1 MIFSP
6 LFKGWILL
14 HCGNIFQIMEKIKIP
29 RSFKAYLP
37 LIGLFLLLVFI
48 MPRSPK
54 FNYDYGK
61 GSPWMHETLIA
72 QFDFPVLKTESQL
85 LEEREKV
92 GSEIVPYYR
101 QDNKAS
107 VRSHA
112 ALSALDLGD
121 HDFLKPGLE
130 DALAFIYSKGILAP
144 YAGQDAE
151 EIKDNTSGVIYVQ
164 KDRRAVK
171 VPFSEIFTL
180 EDAAEYLYSELIK
193 AFPEVNVDSVYAASS
208 PSSLLIPDLVFDQQT
223 TDLLHEEKVN
233 YVSVTQGVVRSG
245 QVIVS
250 NGEIVTA
257 EIEQLLDSYKAE
269 YDKSVGYG
277 SSRAFMW
284 IGNILIAFFIVL
296 VLFLAICYCNFRI
309 FDKYNKYLYLLMIF
323 AIAALASSIVAKTD
337 PALFYMMPF
346 TLISLYLLAFFS
358 RRMVFSVYFISLL
371 PMLVFAPNGMELF
384 MMYLVAGCVCIFV
397 FGFFNRGWLQFVTA
411 FIVFCVMTVVWGAF
425 SLVDGVDGLRDYHT
439 VLDLG
444 LGALLSVAGYPLIYL
459 FEKVFKLV
467 SNTKLTEL
475 CDTNNELLRTLAD
488 KAPGTFQHCLQV
500 MNLADAAARSID
512 ANVLLVRAGA
522 LYHDIGK
529 IANPQC
535 FTENE
540 TSGIR
545 YHAGLAPKES
555 AQEIIRH
562 VSDGLAMAEKNGLP
576 EIIKEFISSHHG
588 TTSTGYFLT
597 QYLNDGGDPDD
608 VAEFYYD
615 GIKPSTKE
623 QVILMICDAVEAAS
637 RSLKDYSQQS
647 ISSLVDRIVDG
658 KAGEGQLSDADISL
672 REISRLKE
680 VIKSYLM
687 QMYHSRVSYP
697 KRKEKV
703 GK

>member
-1 MIFSP
+1 MR
-6 LFKGWILL
+6 
-14 HCGNIFQIMEKIKIP
+14 KINIP
-29 RSFKAYLP
+29 RTFRAYLP

-48 MPRSPK
+48 MPRNPK
-54 FNYDYGK
+54 FNYDYVK
-61 GSPWMHETLIA
+61 GSPWMHETLLA
-72 QFDFPVLKTESQL
+72 QFDFPVLKTEAQL
-85 LEEREKV
+85 LEERDKA
-92 GSEIVPYYR
+92 GSDIVPYYR
-101 QDNKAS
+101 HDAK
-107 VRSHA
+107 
-112 ALSALDLGD
+112 ALSRSRLALASLDMDGYS
-121 HDFLKPGLE
+121 FLKPVLE
-130 DALAFIYSKGILAP
+130 DNLAYVYSKGILAP
-144 YAGQDAE
+144 SAGQNTE
-151 EIKDNTSGVIYVQ
+151 ELKDNPASLIFLQ
-164 KDRRAVK
+164 KDRRAMK
-171 VPFSEIFTL
+171 VPVSEVFTI
-180 EDAAEYLYSELIK
+180 EDAEAYLYDGLLK
-193 AFPEVNVDSVYAASS
+193 AYPEIDADSLYLALPLNTVI
-208 PSSLLIPDLVFDQQT
+208 IPDLIFDQQT
-223 TDLLHEEKVN
+223 TDLVHEEKVN
-233 YVSVTQGVVRSG
+233 FVSATQGVIRTG

-250 NGEIVTA
+250 EGEIVTA

-277 SSRAFMW
+277 SSEVFMW

-309 FDKYNKYLYLLMIF
+309 FDEFNKYLYLLMVF
-323 AIAALASSIVAKTD
+323 GIAALASSIVAKTD

-371 PMLVFAPNGMELF
+371 PMLIFAPNGVELF
-384 MMYLVAGCVCIFV
+384 MVYLVAGCVCIFV

-411 FIVFCVMTVVWGAF
+411 LIVFAVMAVVWGAF
-425 SLVDGVDGLRDYHT
+425 RLVDGVDGLKDYHT
-439 VLDLG
+439 ILDLG
-444 LGALLSVAGYPLIYL
+444 LAALLAVAGYPLIYL
-459 FEKVFKLV
+459 FEKIFKLV

-475 CDTNNELLRTLAD
+475 CDTNNTLLRTLAD

-529 IANPQC
+529 TANPQC

-545 YHAGLAPKES
+545 YHAGLSPKES

-562 VSDGLAMAEKNGLP
+562 VSDGLAIAEKHGLP
-576 EIIKEFISSHHG
+576 GIIKEFIVSHHG

-597 QYLNDGGDPDD
+597 QYLNDGGDPED

-615 GIKPSTKE
+615 GVKPVTKE
-623 QVILMICDAVEAAS
+623 QVVLMICDAVEAAS
-637 RSLKDYSQQS
+637 RSLKDYSQQN

-658 KAGEGQLSDADISL
+658 KVREDQLSDADISI
-672 REISRLKE
+672 RDINRMKE

-697 KRKEKV
+697 KRKENAK
-703 GK
+703 K

>member
-1 MIFSP
+1 
-6 LFKGWILL
+6 
-14 HCGNIFQIMEKIKIP
+14 MENIKIP
-29 RSFKAYLP
+29 RGFKAYLP
-37 LIGLFLLLVFI
+37 LLGLFLLLVFI

-54 FNYDYGK
+54 FNYDYRK
-61 GSPWMHETLIA
+61 GSPWMYETLLA
-72 QFDFPVLKTESQL
+72 QFDFPVLKTEAQL
-85 LEEREKV
+85 LEERDKA
-92 GSEIVPYYR
+92 GSEMVPYYR
-101 QDNKAS
+101 LDPKAET
-107 VRSHA
+107 RSRSSLA
-112 ALSALDLGD
+112 SLDLGE
-121 HDFLKPGLE
+121 HSQVRPVLGE
-130 DALAFIYSKGILAP
+130 ALSFVYSKGVFAP
-144 YAGQDAE
+144 SAGQNPE
-151 EIKDNTSGVIYVQ
+151 ELKNAGALIYVQ
-164 KDRRAVK
+164 KDRRAMK
-171 VPFSEIFTL
+171 VYASEVFTFDEATSYIYEAL
-180 EDAAEYLYSELIK
+180 AD
-193 AFPEVNVDSVYAASS
+193 AFPDLNVDSLYNAASI
-208 PSSLLIPDLVFDQQT
+208 SSLLIPDLMFDQQT
-223 TDLLHEEKVN
+223 TDLIHEEKVS
-233 YVSVTQGVVRSG
+233 YVSPTSGVVKAG

-269 YDKSVGYG
+269 YDASIGYG
-277 SSRAFMW
+277 SSRVFMW
-284 IGNILIAFFIVL
+284 TGNVLMAFFIVL

-309 FDKYNKYLYLLMIF
+309 FDEYNKYLYLLLIF
-323 AIAALASSIVAKTD
+323 GLAALASSIVAKTD
-337 PALFYMMPF
+337 PSLFYMMPF

-358 RRMVFSVYFISLL
+358 KRMVFSVYFISLL
-371 PMLVFAPNGMELF
+371 PMLIFAPNGVELF

-411 FIVFCVMTVVWGAF
+411 LIVFVVMTVVWGAF
-425 SLVDGVDGLRDYHT
+425 RLVDGIDGLKEYQT

-459 FEKVFKLV
+459 FEKIFKLV

-475 CDTNNELLRTLAD
+475 CDTNNKLLRTLAD

-529 IANPQC
+529 ISNPQC

-540 TSGIR
+540 TPGVR
-545 YHAGLAPKES
+545 YHAGLTPKES

-576 EIIKEFISSHHG
+576 EIIREFIASHHG

-597 QYLNDGGDPDD
+597 QYLNDGGNPDD

-637 RSLKDYSQQS
+637 RSLKDYSKES

-658 KAGEGQLSDADISL
+658 KAKDGQLSDADISL
-672 REISRLKE
+672 REINTLKE

-687 QMYHSRVSYP
+687 QIYHSRVSYP
-697 KRKEKV
+697 KRKEKAR
-703 GK
+703 K

>member
-1 MIFSP
+1 MR
-6 LFKGWILL
+6 
-14 HCGNIFQIMEKIKIP
+14 KINIP
-29 RSFKAYLP
+29 RTFKAYLP

-54 FNYDYGK
+54 FNYDYVK
-61 GSPWMHETLIA
+61 GSPWMHETLLA
-72 QFDFPVLKTESQL
+72 QFDFPVLKTEAQL
-85 LEEREKV
+85 LEERDKA
-92 GSEIVPYYR
+92 GSDIVPYYR
-101 QDNKAS
+101 HDAKAL
-107 VRSHA
+107 VRSRA
-112 ALSALDLGD
+112 SLKSLDMGPYSS
-121 HDFLKPGLE
+121 LKPALE
-130 DALAFIYSKGILAP
+130 ENLTYVYSKGILAP
-144 YAGQDAE
+144 SAGQSSDDL
-151 EIKDNTSGVIYVQ
+151 KDNPASLIYVQ
-164 KDRRAVK
+164 KDRRAAK
-171 VPFSEIFTL
+171 VPVSEVFTL
-180 EDAAEYLYSELIK
+180 EDATLYLYTAILKSN
-193 AFPEVNVDSVYAASS
+193 PEINADSLYSAVHLSS
-208 PSSLLIPDLVFDQQT
+208 VVIPDLVFDQQT
-223 TDLLHEEKVN
+223 TDLVHEEKVN
-233 YVSVTQGVVRSG
+233 FVSATQGVVRAG

-250 NGEIVTA
+250 EGEMVTA

-277 SSRAFMW
+277 SSEVFMW

-309 FDKYNKYLYLLMIF
+309 FDEYNKYLYLLIIF
-323 AIAALASSIVAKTD
+323 GIAALASSIVAKTD
-337 PALFYMMPF
+337 PGLFYMMPF

-371 PMLVFAPNGMELF
+371 PMLIFAPNGVELF
-384 MMYLVAGCVCIFV
+384 MVYLVAGCVCILIFE
-397 FGFFNRGWLQFVTA
+397 FFNRGWLQFVTA
-411 FIVFCVMTVVWGAF
+411 LIVFAVMTVVWGAF
-425 SLVDGVDGLRDYHT
+425 RLVDGVEGLRDYRT

-444 LGALLSVAGYPLIYL
+444 LAALLSVAGYPLIYL
-459 FEKVFKLV
+459 FEKIFKLV

-475 CDTNNELLRTLAD
+475 CDTNNTLLRTLAD
-488 KAPGTFQHCLQV
+488 KAPGTFQHSLQV

-529 IANPQC
+529 TANPQC

-545 YHAGLAPKES
+545 YHSGLSPKES

-562 VSDGLAMAEKNGLP
+562 VSDGLAIAEKNGLP
-576 EIIKEFISSHHG
+576 GIIKDFIASHHG

-615 GIKPSTKE
+615 GIKPVTKE
-623 QVILMICDAVEAAS
+623 QVVLMICDAVEAAS
-637 RSLKDYSQQS
+637 RSLKDYSQQN

-658 KAGEGQLSDADISL
+658 KAKEDQLSDADISI
-672 REISRLKE
+672 RDINRMKE

-697 KRKEKV
+697 KRKVQTK
-703 GK
+703 K

>member
-1 MIFSP
+1 MR
-6 LFKGWILL
+6 
-14 HCGNIFQIMEKIKIP
+14 KINIP
-29 RSFKAYLP
+29 RTFRAYLP

-54 FNYDYGK
+54 FNYDYEK
-61 GSPWMHETLIA
+61 GSPWMHETLLA
-72 QFDFPVLKTESQL
+72 QFDFPVLKTEAQL
-85 LEEREKV
+85 LEERDKA
-92 GSEIVPYYR
+92 GSDIVPYYR
-101 QDNKAS
+101 HDAK
-107 VRSHA
+107 
-112 ALSALDLGD
+112 ALSQSRIALASLDMDGYS
-121 HDFLKPGLE
+121 FLKPVLE
-130 DALAFIYSKGILAP
+130 DNLAYVYSKGILAP
-144 YAGQDAE
+144 SAGQNAE
-151 EIKDNTSGVIYVQ
+151 ELKDNPASLIFLQ
-164 KDRRAVK
+164 KDRRAMK
-171 VPFSEIFTL
+171 VPVSEVFTI
-180 EDAAEYLYSELIK
+180 EDAEAYLYDGLLK
-193 AFPEVNVDSVYAASS
+193 AYPEIDADSLYLALPLNTVI
-208 PSSLLIPDLVFDQQT
+208 IPDLIFDQQT
-223 TDLLHEEKVN
+223 TDLVHEEKVN
-233 YVSVTQGVVRSG
+233 FVSATQGVIRTG

-250 NGEIVTA
+250 EGEIVTA

-277 SSRAFMW
+277 SSEVFMW

-309 FDKYNKYLYLLMIF
+309 FDEFNKYLYLLMVF
-323 AIAALASSIVAKTD
+323 GIAALASSIVAKTD

-371 PMLVFAPNGMELF
+371 PMLIFAPNGVELF
-384 MMYLVAGCVCIFV
+384 MVYLVAGCVCIFV

-411 FIVFCVMTVVWGAF
+411 LIVFAVMAVVWGAF
-425 SLVDGVDGLRDYHT
+425 RLVDGVDGLKDYRT
-439 VLDLG
+439 ILDLG
-444 LGALLSVAGYPLIYL
+444 LAALLAVAGYPLIYL
-459 FEKVFKLV
+459 FEKIFKLV

-475 CDTNNELLRTLAD
+475 CDTNNTLLRTLAD

-529 IANPQC
+529 TANPQC

-545 YHAGLAPKES
+545 YHAGLSPKES

-562 VSDGLAMAEKNGLP
+562 VSDGLAIAEKHGLP
-576 EIIKEFISSHHG
+576 GIIKEFIVSHHG

-597 QYLNDGGDPDD
+597 QYLNDGGDPED

-615 GIKPSTKE
+615 GVKPVTKE
-623 QVILMICDAVEAAS
+623 QVVLMICDAVEAAS
-637 RSLKDYSQQS
+637 RSLKDYSQQN

-658 KAGEGQLSDADISL
+658 KVREDQLSDADISI
-672 REISRLKE
+672 RDINRMKE

-697 KRKEKV
+697 KRKENAK
-703 GK
+703 K

>member
-1 MIFSP
+1 MR
-6 LFKGWILL
+6 
-14 HCGNIFQIMEKIKIP
+14 KINIP
-29 RSFKAYLP
+29 RTFRAYLP

-54 FNYDYGK
+54 FNYDYVK
-61 GSPWMHETLIA
+61 GSPWMHETLLA
-72 QFDFPVLKTESQL
+72 QFDFPVLKTEAQL
-85 LEEREKV
+85 LEERDKA
-92 GSEIVPYYR
+92 GSDIVPYYR
-101 QDNKAS
+101 HDAK
-107 VRSHA
+107 
-112 ALSALDLGD
+112 ALSRSRLALASLDMDGYS
-121 HDFLKPGLE
+121 FLKPVLE
-130 DALAFIYSKGILAP
+130 DNLAYVYSKGILAP
-144 YAGQDAE
+144 SAGQNTE
-151 EIKDNTSGVIYVQ
+151 ELKDNPASLIFLQ
-164 KDRRAVK
+164 KDRRAMK
-171 VPFSEIFTL
+171 VPVSEVFTI
-180 EDAAEYLYSELIK
+180 EDAEAYLYDGLLK
-193 AFPEVNVDSVYAASS
+193 AYPEINADSLYLALPLNTVI
-208 PSSLLIPDLVFDQQT
+208 IPDLIFDQQT
-223 TDLLHEEKVN
+223 TDLVHEEKVN
-233 YVSVTQGVVRSG
+233 FVSATQGVIRTG

-250 NGEIVTA
+250 EGEIVTA

-277 SSRAFMW
+277 SSEVFMW

-309 FDKYNKYLYLLMIF
+309 FDEFNKYLYLLMVF
-323 AIAALASSIVAKTD
+323 GIAALASSIVAKTD

-371 PMLVFAPNGMELF
+371 PMLIFAPNGVELF
-384 MMYLVAGCVCIFV
+384 MVYLVAGCVCIFV

-411 FIVFCVMTVVWGAF
+411 LIVFAVMAVVWGAF
-425 SLVDGVDGLRDYHT
+425 RLVDGVDGLKDYRT
-439 VLDLG
+439 ILDLG
-444 LGALLSVAGYPLIYL
+444 LAALLAVAGYPLIYL
-459 FEKVFKLV
+459 FEKIFKLV

-475 CDTNNELLRTLAD
+475 CDTNNTLLRTLAD

-529 IANPQC
+529 TVNPQC

-545 YHAGLAPKES
+545 YHAGLSPKES

-562 VSDGLAMAEKNGLP
+562 VSDGLAIAEKHGLP
-576 EIIKEFISSHHG
+576 GIIKEFIVSHHG

-597 QYLNDGGDPDD
+597 QYLNDGGDPED

-615 GIKPSTKE
+615 GVKPVTKE
-623 QVILMICDAVEAAS
+623 QVVLMICDAVEAAS
-637 RSLKDYSQQS
+637 RSLKDYSQQN

-658 KAGEGQLSDADISL
+658 KVREDQLSDADISI
-672 REISRLKE
+672 RDINRMKE

-697 KRKEKV
+697 KRKENAK
-703 GK
+703 K

>member
-1 MIFSP
+1 MR
-6 LFKGWILL
+6 
-14 HCGNIFQIMEKIKIP
+14 KINIP
-29 RSFKAYLP
+29 RTFRAYLP

-54 FNYDYGK
+54 FNYDYVK
-61 GSPWMHETLIA
+61 GSPWMHETLLA
-72 QFDFPVLKTESQL
+72 QFDFPVLKTEAQL
-85 LEEREKV
+85 LEEREKA
-92 GSEIVPYYR
+92 GSDIVPYYR
-101 QDNKAS
+101 HDAK
-107 VRSHA
+107 
-112 ALSALDLGD
+112 ALSQSRLALASLDMDGYS
-121 HDFLKPGLE
+121 FLKPVLE
-130 DALAFIYSKGILAP
+130 DNLAYVYSKGILAP
-144 YAGQDAE
+144 SAGQNTE
-151 EIKDNTSGVIYVQ
+151 ELKDNPASLIFLQ
-164 KDRRAVK
+164 KDRRAMK
-171 VPFSEIFTL
+171 VPVSEVFTI
-180 EDAAEYLYSELIK
+180 EDAETYLYDGLLK
-193 AFPEVNVDSVYAASS
+193 AYPEIDADSLYLGLPLNTVI
-208 PSSLLIPDLVFDQQT
+208 IPDLIFDQQT
-223 TDLLHEEKVN
+223 TDLVHEEKVN
-233 YVSVTQGVVRSG
+233 FVSATQGVIRTG

-250 NGEIVTA
+250 EGEIVTA

-277 SSRAFMW
+277 SSEVFMW

-309 FDKYNKYLYLLMIF
+309 FDEFNKYLYLLMVF
-323 AIAALASSIVAKTD
+323 GIAALASSIVAKTD

-371 PMLVFAPNGMELF
+371 PMLIFAPNGVELF
-384 MMYLVAGCVCIFV
+384 MVYLVAGCVCIFV
-397 FGFFNRGWLQFVTA
+397 LGFFNRGWLQFVTA
-411 FIVFCVMTVVWGAF
+411 LIVFAVMAVVWGAF
-425 SLVDGVDGLRDYHT
+425 RLVDGVDGLKDYRT
-439 VLDLG
+439 ILDLG
-444 LGALLSVAGYPLIYL
+444 LAALLAVAGYPLIYL
-459 FEKVFKLV
+459 FEKIFKLV

-475 CDTNNELLRTLAD
+475 CDTNNTLLRTLAD

-529 IANPQC
+529 TANPQC

-545 YHAGLAPKES
+545 YHAGLSPKES

-562 VSDGLAMAEKNGLP
+562 VSDGLAIAEKHGLP
-576 EIIKEFISSHHG
+576 GIIKEFIVSHHG

-597 QYLNDGGDPDD
+597 QYLNDGGDPED

-615 GIKPSTKE
+615 GVKPVTKE
-623 QVILMICDAVEAAS
+623 QVVLMICDAVEAAS
-637 RSLKDYSQQS
+637 RSLKDYSQQN

-658 KAGEGQLSDADISL
+658 KVREDQLSDADISI
-672 REISRLKE
+672 RDINRMKE

-697 KRKEKV
+697 KRKENAK
-703 GK
+703 K